1 MKKEQLTWL
10 QLVLTFPS
18 IAIGSALHGT
28 GHVGFWGML
37 VIMMLPN
44 FAFMLMRLM
53 HRRSTKQSC

>member
-1 MKKEQLTWL
+1 MKKGQLTWL
-10 QLVLTFPS
+10 QLALTFPS

-44 FAFMLMRLM
+44 FALC
-53 HRRSTKQSC
+53 S